1 MPLLTTDPSQ
11 PEPVT
16 GNTTAPAGAHG
27 PTVAG
32 AMDVRTLVPGGEAA
46 AVLSDS
52 QEREL
57 LLAHLERLRP
67 VVIKPTSGSIK
78 YPYCIPGGFYEQQ
91 WDWDG
96 FFIASHLAAR
106 TPPQPQYLKYWV
118 LNVLG
123 STLPDGDV
131 AACISPEGPRMRH
144 ASLRLKPFLAQ
155 GAELGARMLDDHGW
169 IEEHYER
176 IARIATRR
184 ETTHFIHD
192 YGLYVW
198 EDAMQSGADNNPA
211 IGNEPTAAKAVAA
224 CDINAFS
231 YREYLALA
239 RLAGR
244 LGRHAEQAQYAAKAE
259 ALRQAM
265 DQHLWDAKAESYW
278 NLHVVTRQWCK
289 RVSYS
294 NFVPLWAGM
303 VPPAR
308 AKTMIRRYLWNDE
321 HMLTPYGLRS
331 LSRQDPDYN
340 NSNMIIPYSNWQ
352 GPVWPIANYFY
363 FVGLMNYGFQDNAA
377 ELVRRLT
384 KLYLRDIGFCGSL
397 HENYCAESGA
407 PLAPSA
413 AQSEHGLEGGFVGWN
428 LLLQDMIEML
438 GGRPNLL
445 ELRA

>member
-1 MPLLTTDPSQ
+1 
-11 PEPVT
+11 
-16 GNTTAPAGAHG
+16 
-27 PTVAG
+27 
-32 AMDVRTLVPGGEAA
+32 
-46 AVLSDS
+46 
-52 QEREL
+52 
-57 LLAHLERLRP
+57 LRP
-67 VVIKPTSGSIK
+67 AVIKPTRGSIK

-118 LNVLG
+118 LNVLE

-131 AACISPEGPRMRH
+131 AACITPDGPRLGH

-155 GAELGARMLDDHGW
+155 GAELAARLLDDYGW
-169 IEEHYER
+169 IEENYEM

-184 ETTHFIHD
+184 EATHFIAGC
-192 YGLYVW
+192 GLYVW

-211 IGNEPTAAKAVAA
+211 IGNDPGSKKTVAA
-224 CDINAFS
+224 CDLNAFF

-239 RLAGR
+239 RLAAR
-244 LGRHAEQAQYAAKAE
+244 LARHDDEASYSAKAE
-259 ALRQAM
+259 ALRQAV
-265 DQHLWDAKAESYW
+265 DHHLWDPASESYW
-278 NLHVVTRQWCK
+278 NLHVGTHQWFQ

-303 VPPAR
+303 VPVAR
-308 AKTMIRRYLWNDE
+308 AKAMIRRYLWQDQ

-340 NSNMIIPYSNWQ
+340 NSNIIIPYSNWQ

-363 FVGLMNYGFQDNAA
+363 FVGLMNYGFRGEAR
-377 ELVRRLT
+377 ELVRRLSR
-384 KLYLRDIGFCGSL
+384 LYLRDIEFCGSL
-397 HENYCAESGA
+397 HENYCAETGE

-413 AQSEHGLEGGFVGWN
+413 AQSEHGLEGGFIGWN

-438 GGRPNLL
+438 GGQPNLL
-445 ELRA
+445 ELRP

>member
-1 MPLLTTDPSQ
+1 MPS
-11 PEPVT
+11 
-16 GNTTAPAGAHG
+16 G
-27 PTVAG
+27 
-32 AMDVRTLVPGGEAA
+32 VPDKAEAA
-46 AVLSDS
+46 APAARTSAPGAARPALSAEAS
-52 QEREL
+52 ERQL
-57 LLAHLERLRP
+57 LLNHLERLRP
-67 VVIKPTSGSIK
+67 AVIKPTNGSIK

-106 TPPQPQYLKYWV
+106 TPPQPEYLKYWV
-118 LNVLG
+118 LNVLA

-131 AACISPEGPRMRH
+131 AACISPDGPRIGH
-144 ASLRLKPFLAQ
+144 SSLRLKPFLAQ
-155 GAELGARMLDDHGW
+155 GAELGARLLDDYGW
-169 IEEHYER
+169 IDEHYEL

-184 ETTHFIHD
+184 ETTHFIEE

-211 IGNEPTAAKAVAA
+211 VGNDPAAVKAVAA
-224 CDINAFS
+224 CDLNTFLH
-231 YREYLALA
+231 REYLALA
-239 RLAGR
+239 RLAARVGR
-244 LGRHAEQAQYAAKAE
+244 PEEQARHAAKAA

-265 DQHLWDAKAESYW
+265 DEHLWDAEAESYW
-278 NLHVVTRQWCK
+278 NLHVGTRCWCK

-308 AKTMIRRYLWNDE
+308 ATAMIRRYLWNDE
-321 HMLTPYGLRS
+321 HMLTPFGLRS

-340 NSNMIIPYSNWQ
+340 NSNIIIPYSNWQ

-363 FVGLMNYGFQDNAA
+363 FVGLWNHGFRSEAR
-377 ELVRRLT
+377 ELVRRLSQ
-384 KLYLRDIGFCGSL
+384 LYLRDIEYCGSL
-397 HENYCAESGA
+397 HENYDAETGE

-413 AQSEHGLEGGFVGWN
+413 AQSAHGLEGGFIGWN

-438 GGRPNLL
+438 GGQPNLL
-445 ELRA
+445 ELRP